1 MVSICVSSAPLVS
14 RMKNG
19 ELIFIK
25 WVKYGSFTAHYSER
39 GRSWPQFITLKL
51 TVSLSVFLQDFLIS
65 GPSLLG
71 QSFSCPSNKVEH
83 PQFCRPA
90 LQTENFLS
98 SLVEFLLFASSAQLG
113 TADETAAGLL
123 AHAVAYWAAA

>member
-1 MVSICVSSAPLVS
+1 MGEIWKLYGPLF
-14 RMKNG
+14 R
-19 ELIFIK
+19 
-25 WVKYGSFTAHYSER
+25 A
-39 GRSWPQFITLKL
+39 WPQLASVYYAETHR
-51 TVSLSVFLQDFLIS
+51 VSLSLCFLQDFLIS

-98 SLVEFLLFASSAQLG
+98 SFVAFLLSVSSAQLG
-113 TADETAAGLL
+113 TADEAAAGLL

>member
-1 MVSICVSSAPLVS
+1 MT
-14 RMKNG
+14 NG

-25 WVKYGSFTAHYSER
+25 WMKYGSFTAHYSGL

-51 TVSLSVFLQDFLIS
+51 TVCVCVSVSVFLQDFGIS
-65 GPSLLG
+65 DPSLLG
-71 QSFSCPSNKVEH
+71 QSFSCPSNKVKH

-90 LQTENFLS
+90 LQTDNVLS
-98 SLVEFLLFASSAQLG
+98 SLVAFLFFASSAQFG
-113 TADETAAGLL
+113 TADEAAAGLL